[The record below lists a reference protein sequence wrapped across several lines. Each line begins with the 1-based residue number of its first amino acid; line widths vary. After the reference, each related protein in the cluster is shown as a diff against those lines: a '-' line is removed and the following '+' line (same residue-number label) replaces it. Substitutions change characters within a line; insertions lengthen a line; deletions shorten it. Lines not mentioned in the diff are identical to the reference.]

1 MSKLLLNEQPLLVMP
16 QLAVKIG
23 LNESIILQQIHY
35 WNEINKKAKH
45 NLKDGYYWTFNSY
58 NDWMNQFPFW
68 SVSTIKRSIHK
79 LESIGLIV
87 CGNYNKLKIDRTKW
101 YRIRYEVLEH
111 VETYPL
117 GQIDPTNDSDWH
129 EHLAKVNLTIP
140 ETNTESITKTNRNI
154 ILSNDA
160 QLFLQ
165 TFENYFG
172 YKHRIVKA
180 YVSLET
186 DDFSDEELTD
196 LFEEYF
202 DKYSNGDQLHDME
215 KCSINNVFK
224 SFERIK
230 IGCGW

>member
-16 QLAVKIG
+16 QLAEKIG

-35 WNEINKKAKH
+35 WNEINRKAKH
-45 NLKDGYYWTFNSY
+45 NFKDGYYWTFNSY
-58 NDWMNQFPFW
+58 NDWLKQFPFW
-68 SVSTIKRSIHK
+68 SESTIKRAIYKIEK
-79 LESIGLIV
+79 LGLII
-87 CGNYNKLKIDRTKW
+87 CGNYNRLKIDRTKW
-101 YRIRYEVLEH
+101 YRINYDVLEC

-117 GQIDPTNDSDWH
+117 GQIDTTNISKWH
-129 EHLAKVNLTIP
+129 EHLSNMNKPLP
-140 ETNTESITKTNRNI
+140 ETNTKTSSKTNINI
-154 ILSNDA
+154 TLSSDA

-165 TFENYFG
+165 TFERYFG
-172 YKHRIVKA
+172 YKHRQVKE